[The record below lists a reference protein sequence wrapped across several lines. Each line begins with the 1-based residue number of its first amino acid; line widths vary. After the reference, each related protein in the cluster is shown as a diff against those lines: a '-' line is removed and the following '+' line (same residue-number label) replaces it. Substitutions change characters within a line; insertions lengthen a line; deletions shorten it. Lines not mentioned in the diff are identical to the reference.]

1 MHTASQQWSLLLT
14 SQPMCCPPRFTNQ
27 SPVQLKSV
35 YSGYYVSERG
45 TLVFD
50 QLTWFAV
57 AERLEREKAVMVE
70 ERDKFQQQLSSQ
82 QVRRRRCRRRGAG
95 GRRGEA
101 EEHEG
106 QEEGQETNGGF

>member
-1 MHTASQQWSLLLT
+1 M
-14 SQPMCCPPRFTNQ
+14 
-27 SPVQLKSV
+27 
-35 YSGYYVSERG
+35 
-45 TLVFD
+45 FD

-70 ERDKFQQQLSSQ
+70 ERDKFQLQLSSQ
-82 QVRRRRCRRRGAG
+82 QVRRRRHRRRVAG
-95 GRRGEA
+95 GRTGEEE

>member
-1 MHTASQQWSLLLT
+1 MHAHSVSAVVAP
-14 SQPMCCPPRFTNQ
+14 SHQPTHVLPTTLYQQ

-95 GRRGEA
+95 GRRGED

-106 QEEGQETNGGF
+106 QEEG